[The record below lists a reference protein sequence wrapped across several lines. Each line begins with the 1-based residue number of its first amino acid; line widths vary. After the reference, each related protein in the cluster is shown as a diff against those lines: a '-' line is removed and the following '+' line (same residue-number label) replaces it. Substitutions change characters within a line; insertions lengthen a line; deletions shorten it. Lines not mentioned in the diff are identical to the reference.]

1 MRAALIIAALAALA
15 ALVSCGPKNPD
26 DDPAG
31 RADTHQQPS
40 NLTPGV
46 SISGYANIG
55 VKKRF

>member
-1 MRAALIIAALAALA
+1 MRAALIIAALA

-31 RADTHQQPS
+31 RADTRQQPTD
-40 NLTPGV
+40 LTPGV